1 MKEMYPLAR
10 DDYRPLQRPIV
21 QDDRKWFQDE
31 LKKYGKFTAMAWIMS
46 PEPPRMCLPAPTIE
60 NLILSKEFIEW
71 EGSQE
76 DYLLEKLKVTPQQI
90 IAINNATIGQR
101 DNPAWLMLRKGR
113 LTSSNFGYVL
123 QAKRV
128 TPSLVRRVLGDYNL
142 SGVHAINWGI
152 NNESVAV
159 KAFEQAT
166 GLAVK
171 ESGLWLD
178 PSGTLG
184 ATPDGLIGSNAL
196 LEVKCP
202 FTQRQ
207 NTINEA
213 VMSKGFCLE
222 KSGDDKFTLKKSHI
236 YYHQIQG
243 QLYVTERQLC
253 FFVIWTLKQTFILEI
268 QKDTEWGHNLE
279 KLRTFYKETMLKNI
293 LDY

>member
-1 MKEMYPLAR
+1 MVKSVKEMYPLAG
-10 DDYRPLQRPIV
+10 DDYGPLQRPIA
-21 QDDRKWFQDE
+21 QEDRKWFQDE
-31 LKKYGKFTAMAWIMS
+31 LKRYGKFTAMAWIMS
-46 PEPPRMCLPAPTIE
+46 PEPPRVCLPVPTIE

-71 EGSQE
+71 EGNQE
-76 DYLLEKLKVTPQQI
+76 DYLLKRLKVTPQQI
-90 IAINNATIGQR
+90 IAINDATIGQR
-101 DNPAWLMLRKGR
+101 DNSVWLMLRKGR
-113 LTSSNFGYVL
+113 LTSSNFGCVL

-128 TPSLVRRVLGDYNL
+128 TPGLVKRVLGDHNL

-196 LEVKCP
+196 LEFNSP

-207 NTINEA
+207 NTISEA
-213 VMSKGFCLE
+213 VISKDFE

-236 YYHQIQG
+236 YYH
-243 QLYVTERQLC
+243 
-253 FFVIWTLKQTFILEI
+253 
-268 QKDTEWGHNLE
+268 
-279 KLRTFYKETMLKNI
+279 
-293 LDY
+293 